1 MFLTI
6 STTYKPA
13 TDLGYLLHKNP
24 ERVHEFELP
33 FGRAHV
39 FYPEASDERCT
50 AALVLDVD
58 PIGLVRGPGRKRTGD
73 GLWTQYV
80 NDRPYVASSFLS
92 VAIGRVFGTA
102 LSGRSKERPDLAQAE
117 IPLSVRIAPLPCHG
131 GEAVLR
137 KLFEPLGYTVGAEG
151 HVLDNANPDWGASRY
166 FTVTLESHQ
175 KLSDVLRHLT
185 VLIPVLDNEKHYW
198 VGDQEVEKLVQRG
211 KDWLGDHPEKEL
223 IARRYLKHF
232 KWLAR
237 DALARLSDDDQPDP
251 ESVEK
256 ERNDAEEALER
267 PIRLNELRMEAVVG
281 VLRDRGAQRVVDLG
295 CGEGR
300 LLKTLLG
307 DRRFEEIVGLDASV
321 RALEVAQGRLKLDQL
336 PPKQRMRIKL
346 LHGAL
351 TYRDKRLEG
360 FDAVVVVEVIEHL
373 DLARLT
379 AFERALFEFAKPVT
393 VIVTTPNRE
402 YNVKFKDLAAGKLR
416 HRDHRFEWTRAE
428 FKAWADR
435 VAEVHDYS
443 VEFQPIGEE
452 DPALGAPTQM
462 AVFARCA

>member
-1 MFLTI
+1 M
-6 STTYKPA
+6 
-13 TDLGYLLHKNP
+13 
-24 ERVHEFELP
+24 
-33 FGRAHV
+33 
-39 FYPEASDERCT
+39 
-50 AALVLDVD
+50 
-58 PIGLVRGPGRKRTGD
+58 
-73 GLWTQYV
+73 
-80 NDRPYVASSFLS
+80 
-92 VAIGRVFGTA
+92 
-102 LSGRSKERPDLAQAE
+102 
-117 IPLSVRIAPLPCHG
+117 
-131 GEAVLR
+131 
-137 KLFEPLGYTVGAEG
+137 
-151 HVLDNANPDWGASRY
+151 
-166 FTVTLESHQ
+166 
-175 KLSDVLRHLT
+175 
-185 VLIPVLDNEKHYW
+185 LIPVLDNEKHYW

-281 VLRDRGAQRVVDLG
+281 VLRDRGARRVVDLG

-300 LLKTLLG
+300 LLKTLLR
-307 DRRFEEIVGLDASV
+307 DRRFENIVGLDASV
-321 RALEVAQGRLKLDQL
+321 RALEMAQGRLKLDQL

-435 VAEVHDYS
+435 VAEVHGYG